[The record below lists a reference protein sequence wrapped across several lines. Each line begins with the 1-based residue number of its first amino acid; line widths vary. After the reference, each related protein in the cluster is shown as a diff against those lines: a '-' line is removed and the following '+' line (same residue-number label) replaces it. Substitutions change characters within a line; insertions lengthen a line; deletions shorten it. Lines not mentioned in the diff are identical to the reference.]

1 MFSTLLRLAWRNL
14 GRHLR
19 RSLITGSALAFGISL
34 CVATYGLID
43 GLNIQMLDALTGL
56 DLGHVQIHAKSYV
69 EKRRIERTIDDGEEL
84 AALVRADE
92 DVSGAAARVYG
103 FALIGAGDKSSGVQ
117 IVGIDPKHETA
128 VTRLHKR
135 MTSGT
140 YLDEAPTPWPA
151 GRLLDAKERAADETM
166 TKRAE
171 QDALAEIDELDN
183 LNASE
188 PEKAKKGSPDAPA
201 GTPGKN
207 NDASSRELARTLS
220 PPPERPPRIILGASL
235 ANVLAVK
242 PGQKVFLTTQGVGGE
257 REAIFVEVAG
267 IYKTGTQAYDRQ
279 RIYMHLRDSQ
289 RLLHLKKRVHE
300 VALHLP
306 DPAMADAVTARLL
319 PTETKQE
326 RSVRAWYTIRPDIQ
340 KLLQLNDV
348 STGITVFIIFVVAT
362 LGVVN
367 TMLMAVFERTRELG
381 MLRAIGMSS
390 RRIISLIL
398 TESFLLVI
406 LASAVGTAIGLWLDW
421 QLVEHGLDLRNYTE
435 GFSIGGLGIEPVIY
449 GAITPRGV
457 LVPTIVLSTCCVLA
471 SLYPATRAA
480 RLKPAI
486 GMRET

>member
-69 EKRRIERTIDDGEEL
+69 EKRRIERTVDEGEAL
-84 AALVRADE
+84 ATLVRADE

-117 IVGIDPKHETA
+117 IVGIDSKHETA

-151 GRLLDAKERAADETM
+151 GRLLDVKEQAADETM

-171 QDALAEIDELDN
+171 QDALAEIDELDP
-183 LNASE
+183 LNGSD
-188 PEKAKKGSPDAPA
+188 PEKTKKDSPVSPA

-207 NDASSRELARTLS
+207 NSSRELARTLS

-235 ANVLAVK
+235 AKVLAVK
-242 PGQKVFLTTQGVGGE
+242 PKQKVFLTTQG
-257 REAIFVEVAG
+257 EVAG

-279 RIYMHLRDSQ
+279 RIYMHLSDSQ

-306 DPAMADAVTARLL
+306 DPTMADAVTARLL
-319 PTETKQE
+319 PSQAKQE
-326 RSVRAWYTIRPDIQ
+326 RTVRAWYTIRPDIQ
-340 KLLQLNDV
+340 KLLQLNDL
-348 STGITVFIIFVVAT
+348 STGITVFIIFIVAT

-398 TESFLLVI
+398 TESFLLVT
-406 LASAVGTAIGLWLDW
+406 LASLVGTAIGLWLDW

-449 GAITPRGV
+449 GAITLRGV
-457 LVPTIVLSTCCVLA
+457 LVPTLVLSTCCVLA